1 MDGQR
6 KGSQSSRSLA
16 ITSGGHV
23 TDTDHMV
30 SRPKKVASLLP
41 CPDGQPHEEQES
53 DRAATPFQ
61 ITMPDRIF
69 VHMVKRAKPRR
80 SQDGS
85 LVVAGMVGLDGGIL
99 AAGVS
104 RRRWRPYA
112 WRWSRLCR
120 QLARCR
126 NTEHRHLLDPP
137 IVNAIESC
145 PSSGL
150 QDETQVAA
158 IQR

>member
-41 CPDGQPHEEQES
+41 CPDGQPHEEPES

-80 SQDGS
+80 SQDGR

-99 AAGVS
+99 AAGGESEEVATIRLEVEPPMSSAGKVS
-104 RRRWRPYA
+104 QYRA
-112 WRWSRLCR
+112 QAS
-120 QLARCR
+120 AR
-126 NTEHRHLLDPP
+126 
-137 IVNAIESC
+137 
-145 PSSGL
+145 SSHC
-150 QDETQVAA
+150 QCH
-158 IQR
+158 

>member
-41 CPDGQPHEEQES
+41 CPDGQPHEEPES

-61 ITMPDRIF
+61 ITMPDRLF
-69 VHMVKRAKPRR
+69 SSAHGETCKAKEKP
-80 SQDGS
+80 GWET
-85 LVVAGMVGLDGGIL
+85 GCCWDGG
-99 AAGVS
+99 
-104 RRRWRPYA
+104 
-112 WRWSRLCR
+112 
-120 QLARCR
+120 
-126 NTEHRHLLDPP
+126 T
-137 IVNAIESC
+137 
-145 PSSGL
+145 
-150 QDETQVAA
+150 
-158 IQR
+158 